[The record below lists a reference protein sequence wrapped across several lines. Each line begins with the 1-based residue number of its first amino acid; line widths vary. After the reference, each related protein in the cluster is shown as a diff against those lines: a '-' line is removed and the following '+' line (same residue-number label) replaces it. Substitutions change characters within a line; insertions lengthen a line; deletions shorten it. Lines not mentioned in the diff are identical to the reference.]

1 MKYRYVLLIV
11 LLFLQACAVAPQH
24 PSLVGQPQGKLIP
37 VRDFVADM
45 DFTAYYQLSPDGKQ
59 LGWIGISRF
68 KPAVFLKNL
77 DDGKTKIIPKLG
89 EFTWTA
95 DSQYLLVTADEGG
108 DENHHVY
115 KIPTR
120 GDSAAITDL
129 TPWKGAKSQVH
140 TVVRD
145 TSDILIT
152 SNRRN
157 PKVFDLYRVDTA
169 TGKTQ
174 LVGDNPGKVNYWLV
188 NKHGKL
194 LSRVHQ
200 QGERLRLER
209 APAAPGGEWVKLFGW
224 SMFDTIA
231 PLDISDDDQSVW
243 ALSNRGRDKAAL
255 VKISLQ
261 DGHETVVYADPAV
274 DVEEAFISKKTRQP
288 IAAVS
293 SPDFQ
298 KIKVF
303 DPALAQ
309 EVENILRGKRA
320 RLTLTGADDAEN
332 QLIYHLQ
339 TEQGGQH
346 ILYNRTTRQST
357 VLSEDTLARI
367 TRKNAGQALARTEP
381 VSFQSRDG
389 LTLHGYLTLPT
400 GVKAQN
406 LPMVLSVHGGPWARD
421 RWFAEK
427 AFFLANRGYA
437 VLQVNYRGSGGY
449 GRRFQEAAIG
459 EFAGKMHDDLI
470 DGVQWAVRQG
480 IADPKRVAISGGSY
494 GGYATLVGLTFT
506 PEVFACGVDFV
517 GISDLASLLESTPEY
532 WELSMPWWH
541 KYVGDPKN
549 PAQRNILDAKSPLYK
564 VEQVTKPLLIM
575 HGVNDPRVKL
585 NQSERMVAAL
595 QKLGK
600 PVRYVT
606 FAGDGHGND
615 KWSNNLTLYREME
628 DFFADC
634 LGGRSSG
641 FDVYQLGSWAF

>member
-115 KIPTR
+115 KIPAR

-145 TSDILIT
+145 TSDILIM

-194 LSRVHQ
+194 LARVHQ

-231 PLDISDDDQSVW
+231 PLDINDDDQSVW

-320 RLTLTGADDAEN
+320 SLTLTGADDAEN

-346 ILYNRTTRQST
+346 VLYNRTTRQST

-367 TRKNAGQALARTEP
+367 TRKNAGQALAHTEP

-600 PVRYVT
+600 PVKYVT

>member
-1 MKYRYVLLIV
+1 MKYRSVLLIV

-24 PSLVGQPQGKLIP
+24 PSLAGQPQGKLIS

-68 KPAVFLKNL
+68 KPAVFLRNL

-95 DSQYLLVTADEGG
+95 DSQYLLVTADDGG

-115 KIPTR
+115 KIPAR

-129 TPWKGAKSQVH
+129 TPWKGTKSQVH

-169 TGKTQ
+169 TGQAQ

-194 LSRVHQ
+194 LARVHQ

-209 APAAPGGEWVKLFGW
+209 VPAAPGGEWVKLFGW
-224 SMFDTIA
+224 SIFDTIA

-243 ALSNRGRDKAAL
+243 ALSNHGRDKAAL

-293 SPDFQ
+293 SPAFQ

-303 DPALAQ
+303 DPVLAQ

-320 RLTLTGADDAEN
+320 KLSLTGADDAEN

-339 TEQGGQH
+339 TEQGGKN

-357 VLSEDTLARI
+357 LLSEDSLARI
-367 TRKNAGQALARTEP
+367 TRKNGGQALAHTEP

-389 LTLHGYLTLPT
+389 LTLHGYLTLPA
-400 GVKAQN
+400 GMQAKN

-421 RWFAEK
+421 RWFSER

-470 DGVQWAVRQG
+470 DGVEWAIGQG
-480 IADPKRVAISGGSY
+480 IADPKRVAIAGSSY
-494 GGYATLVGLTFT
+494 GGYATLVGLAFT

-517 GISDLASLLESTPEY
+517 GMSDLASLFESAPAY
-532 WELSMPWWH
+532 WELGMPWWH
-541 KYVGDPKN
+541 KYVGDPKD
-549 PAQRNILDAKSPLYK
+549 PAQRKRLDARSPLYK
-564 VEQVTKPLLIM
+564 ADQVTKPLLVM

-595 QKLGK
+595 RKLGK
-600 PVRYVT
+600 PVKYVT

-615 KWSNNLTLYREME
+615 KWSNNLAMYREME
-628 DFFADC
+628 DFLAGC

-641 FDVYQLGSWAF
+641 FDFYQLGSWAF

>member
-24 PSLVGQPQGKLIP
+24 PSLVGQSQGKLIS

-115 KIPTR
+115 KIPAR

-157 PKVFDLYRVDTA
+157 PKVFDLYQVDTA

-194 LSRVHQ
+194 LARVHQ

-303 DPALAQ
+303 DPVLAQ

-346 ILYNRTTRQST
+346 VLYNRTTRQST

-470 DGVQWAVRQG
+470 DGVQWAIGQG

-628 DFFADC
+628 DFFAAC

>member
-95 DSQYLLVTADEGG
+95 DSQYLLVTADDGG

-115 KIPTR
+115 KIPAR

-145 TSDILIT
+145 ISDILIT

-194 LSRVHQ
+194 LARVHQ

-261 DGHETVVYADPAV
+261 DGHETVVYADPTV

-303 DPALAQ
+303 DPVLAQ

-346 ILYNRTTRQST
+346 VLYNRTTRQST

-367 TRKNAGQALARTEP
+367 TRKNTGQALARTEP

-470 DGVQWAVRQG
+470 DGVQWAIGQG

-564 VEQVTKPLLIM
+564 VAQVTKPLLIM